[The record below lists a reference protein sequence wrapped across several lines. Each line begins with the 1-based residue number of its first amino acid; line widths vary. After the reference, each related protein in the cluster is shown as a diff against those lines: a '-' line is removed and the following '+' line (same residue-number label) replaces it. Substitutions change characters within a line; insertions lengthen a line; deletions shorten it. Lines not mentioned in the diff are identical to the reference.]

1 MPRRT
6 KNLLRGCVLR
16 SLTIAGFVFLSGIL
30 CATLVRFAPGFSVD
44 ERELDARLS
53 SDSLRALRSQH
64 DDERN
69 VAVFYGRYMA
79 GLLHGDLGSS
89 RLFSQPISKLIK
101 DRAPTSARNIV
112 YGLGMG
118 WSFAFVLALAA
129 VVVQKPETDFLL
141 STCAGALISV
151 PTAVVALFIM
161 ILRKPASVAVAAAL
175 VPVLYRYSRNILQQT
190 WVAPWIT
197 AARAKGLGSAQILF
211 RHSLPVAAPQLIT
224 LGAVSLNMAFSAALP
239 VEVVADS
246 PGVGQLVWQAAL
258 GRDLPLLVTVTGL
271 LATITLL
278 ANAGA
283 TLVNEAIHPVEA

>member
-6 KNLLRGCVLR
+6 KKLLRGCVLR
-16 SLTIAGFVFLSGIL
+16 SLTIAGFVFLSGVL

-53 SDSLRALRSQH
+53 SDSLRVLRSQH

-69 VAVFYGRYMA
+69 VAVFYGKYMA
-79 GLLHGDLGSS
+79 GLLHADLGWS

-101 DRAPTSARNIV
+101 DRAPTSAQNIV
-112 YGLGMG
+112 YGLVMG
-118 WSFAFVLALAA
+118 WSFAFVFAWAA
-129 VVVQKPETDFLL
+129 VLVQKPETDFLL
-141 STCAGALISV
+141 STCAGALISL
-151 PTAVVALFIM
+151 PTAVVALFVM

-175 VPVLYRYSRNILQQT
+175 VPVLYRYCRNILQQT

-211 RHSLPVAAPQLIT
+211 RHALPVAAPQLIT

-283 TLVNEAIHPVEA
+283 TLVNEVIHPVEA